1 MTEDSS
7 ILSYVKSRW
16 KIFVGVGIAIVLLL
30 VAFLLVLFLVILKP
44 GAVATTVIPAGSSS
58 TVPSRMTSSPGLV
71 TSSATSLATITV
83 ATTLTSTV
91 ATKPTTVSSS
101 TVPVKPTTATV
112 PSSTVTSKPT
122 TVTSTT
128 VTTKPTTVPST
139 TMTTRL
145 TTKLTTTV
153 TTQPPPTLGTKPTLP
168 AATQGG
174 STLPTIRNSYEN
186 DEMALFVYGKGVDKL
201 WLGLKCVNST
211 SCKWDY
217 DQGDMGYSNFAED
230 NCKNNYAGNCYI
242 PNGQGLLFDD
252 ADDYC
257 TRECG
262 TLLSI
267 HSATENRFVSS
278 IYQYYSESIGGTLIL
293 GSLAASQDIIL
304 NRDHTP
310 STYSNLQNFTLDK
323 NCIFFDVAS
332 GSWFSDD
339 CSRRGWSLCKRPENQ
354 GLQTYLHDLLTGNI
368 WIGLYCNASDVS
380 SCYWT
385 HQRGKVEM
393 TYMES
398 PFVKGSPN
406 VDVGNCVT
414 FNGKDGTWASR
425 NCSDR
430 IDVFCELPPTTS
442 DPCDNNYD
450 HHCYSV
456 NQTLLSFPDAQKS
469 CQESCGNLVSI
480 HSELENRYIY
490 SLFPTPGI
498 TSIGGIAPSRKTILW
513 SDNSI
518 QVYNNINNEEFQG
531 NCIFM
536 NVNSTLNG
544 QWFGD
549 KCSKPSQF
557 VCKRPTGMKCN

>member
-168 AATQGG
+168 AATQ
-174 STLPTIRNSYEN
+174 
-186 DEMALFVYGKGVDKL
+186 
-201 WLGLKCVNST
+201 
-211 SCKWDY
+211 
-217 DQGDMGYSNFAED
+217 D